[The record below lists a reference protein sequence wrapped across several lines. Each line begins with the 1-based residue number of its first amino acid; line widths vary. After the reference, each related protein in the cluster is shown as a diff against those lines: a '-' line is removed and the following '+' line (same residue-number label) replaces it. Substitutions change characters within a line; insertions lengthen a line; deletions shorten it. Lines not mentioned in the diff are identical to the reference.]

1 VKELKQIPIDDI
13 RIDGGTQLRAAID
26 QATVDDYAERIDELP
41 PSIVF
46 NDGAANWLADGFH
59 RLHGHNKAGK
69 KKMLCEVRK
78 GTQRDAILY
87 ALGANAAHGL
97 RRSNADKREA
107 VEAALADSEWSSL
120 SDRKIAE
127 MCGVSAD
134 FVGNVRRICNPITDA
149 PRPSCDQS
157 HDAPATRT
165 VERSGKT
172 YTMNVRRIAE
182 SKRKNGKSENGNGKH
197 AEPEDEVE
205 IIPSIDAPTNGKH
218 PAKEAPAGPVKDEE
232 GQEIKPQ
239 KLVELWSRRQEI
251 TDLMTAV
258 TKIKSTVNRACDAK
272 DPLYTHVSV
281 NQLIADC
288 GNVYRALRFA
298 RPYAVCPYCGG
309 RTCKVCKTGFVGE
322 TQFKNYTPED
332 LKV

>member
-1 VKELKQIPIDDI
+1 VKELKQIPIDEL

-26 QATVDDYAERIDELP
+26 QATVDEYAERIDELP

-46 NDGAANWLADGFH
+46 DDGAAKWLADGFH

-97 RRSNADKREA
+97 RRSNADKRKA
-107 VEAALADSEWSSL
+107 VSAMLADPEWTAW

-127 MCGVSAD
+127 QCLVSNHLVAELR
-134 FVGNVRRICNPITDA
+134 GAHLGEIP
-149 PRPSCDQS
+149 
-157 HDAPATRT
+157 DAPATRT
-165 VERSGKT
+165 TERSGKT
-172 YTMNVRRIAE
+172 YQMNTGRIAKSNE
-182 SKRKNGKSENGNGKH
+182 KRRKSDNGKAGNGKH
-197 AEPEDEVE
+197 PAPAPAAPDDDVE
-205 IIPSIDAPTNGKH
+205 IIPSINDTNGRNGKH
-218 PAKEAPAGPVKDEE
+218 TPTPPAVVKDEE
-232 GQEIKPQ
+232 SQEIKSP
-239 KLVELWSRRQEI
+239 KLIELWNRRDEI
-251 TDLMTAV
+251 SLMMAAV

-281 NQLIADC
+281 NQVMADC

-298 RPYAVCPYCGG
+298 RPYALCPYCGG
-309 RTCKVCKTGFVGE
+309 RGCKVCKTGFVGE
-322 TQFKNYTPED
+322 TTFKHYTPED